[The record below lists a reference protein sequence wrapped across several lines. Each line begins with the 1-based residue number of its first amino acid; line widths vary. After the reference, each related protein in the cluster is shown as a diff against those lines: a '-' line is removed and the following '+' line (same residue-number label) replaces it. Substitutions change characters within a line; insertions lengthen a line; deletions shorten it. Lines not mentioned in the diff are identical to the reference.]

1 MLGNLVLYNMIS
13 LVEGTVN
20 ECLQLASPGG
30 GTMGMGPPGQG
41 KGGTILPFLFKSMNF
56 VYLQMFSN
64 AFIYKDS
71 DKNIC
76 FDI

>member
-1 MLGNLVLYNMIS
+1 
-13 LVEGTVN
+13 
-20 ECLQLASPGG
+20 
-30 GTMGMGPPGQG
+30 MGMGPPGQG